1 MEIAN
6 YILKELKKKGADD
19 VIIGVNK
26 TEASQ
31 IKFSDNKVVKTG
43 SELLINLD
51 VFMAK
56 DKKIIV
62 TSLKDFNKGE
72 ERTIPPNTLKKF
84 NKKNADKIINNLI
97 SFSKYVKPNKDYNG
111 IAQGPFKYKEIK
123 NNYDKKVIDA
133 DEIDL
138 MQKGI
143 NAALENANKTNGII
157 EKYVTEHSLIT
168 SNNVHSEDKSTGL
181 YFSIRA
187 FTNKEASGHMNSC
200 SRILNKFDV
209 YGAGK
214 TAGAIAKL
222 AKKPED
228 GKAGKYD
235 VVFSYMPMAALL
247 NNIMDCA
254 SIFTLESGLSFLTNK
269 LNKKL
274 GNFTLIDQGNLEN
287 GFNSS
292 KFDNEGVPTKKTYV
306 VKDGIL
312 KTYLHNTSTAKKY
325 KTKTTANAGL
335 IAPTSTN
342 IILEGRKGNVFDIKK
357 GLYITNVWY
366 TRFQN
371 HLTGDFSTIPRDGIF
386 LIEDGEITKS
396 LKNIRVSDNFL
407 NLMKNVSLVSKE
419 NKHLKSWEAETPVV
433 TPEVLIKNVNISKPK
448 L

>member
-1 MEIAN
+1 MEIAY

-19 VIIGVNK
+19 IIIGVNK

-43 SELLINLD
+43 SELLVNLD
-51 VFMAK
+51 IFMAK

-62 TSLKDFNKGE
+62 TSVKDFNKGE
-72 ERTIPPNTLKKF
+72 ERTMPLTSLKKF
-84 NKKNADKIINNLI
+84 DKKNADRIIDNLI
-97 SFSKYVKPNKDYNG
+97 NFSKNIRPNKDYNG

-123 NNYDKKVIDA
+123 NKYDKNIIDV
-133 DEIDL
+133 DEVDL

-143 NAALENANKTNGII
+143 NAALENSNRTNGII
-157 EKYVTEHSLIT
+157 EKYITNNLLIT
-168 SNNVHSEDKSTGL
+168 SNNIHAEDKSTGL

-187 FTNKEASGHMNSC
+187 FTDKEASGHMNSC
-200 SRILNKFDV
+200 SRILSKFDV

-214 TAGAIAKL
+214 LAGAIAKL
-222 AKKPED
+222 AHKPEEESP
-228 GKAGKYD
+228 GKYD

-247 NNIMDCA
+247 NNIMICA
-254 SIFTLESGLSFLTNK
+254 SIFEVESGLSFLANK

-274 GNFTLIDQGNLEN
+274 GRFTLIDQGNLEN

-292 KFDNEGVPTKKTYV
+292 KFDNEGVPTKKNYII
-306 VKDGIL
+306 KDGIL

-335 IAPTSTN
+335 IAPTPTN
-342 IILEGRKGNVFDIKK
+342 IILEGKKGNVFDIKK

-386 LIEDGEITKS
+386 LIKNGEIIKS
-396 LKNIRVSDNFL
+396 LKNIRISDNFL
-407 NLMKNVSLVSKE
+407 NLMNNVSLVGKE
-419 NKHLKSWEAETPVV
+419 SKHLKSWEAETPVV